1 LRTALRFAAQL
12 AGLGCALLALGQP
25 AGAGLVHAPGAAGSL
40 QGALD
45 LAQAGDLVLIAP
57 GVYDE
62 GSALLVRGGITLRGG
77 GSRPEDTLLSGGYMH
92 QILSLSG
99 EGGPIRIENLTLADG
114 FAVKGAGMSIAG
126 AEVSLDGVRFLRNAA
141 AGDGG
146 AIYAEASGLHVTNCL
161 FFANYASGGAGAAM
175 HIQDAGPEGSMQLI
189 EYCTFAANAG
199 CCGGRS
205 LVLVDCRVEILSSIL
220 EDVECLAGAEPVMR
234 CNNGSVCGLDA
245 GGNFIADP
253 RFCNFEQADCRLEPD
268 SPCLAANNPE
278 CGQIGAYGGCE
289 LTAVAPSSFG
299 AIKSLY
305 R

>member
-1 LRTALRFAAQL
+1 MRAAPRRVL
-12 AGLGCALLALGQP
+12 SGALLALCALA
-25 AGAGLVHAPGAAGSL
+25 AGRAATAGLVHAPGAAGSL
-40 QGALD
+40 QGAID
-45 LAQAGDLVLIAP
+45 LAQAGDLVVIAP
-57 GVYDE
+57 GQYAE
-62 GSALLVRGGITLRGG
+62 GTALLVRGGITLRGG
-77 GSRPEDTLLSGGYMH
+77 GARPEDTVLSGSYLH
-92 QILSLSG
+92 QILSLAG
-99 EGGPIRIENLTLADG
+99 GGGPIRIENLTLEDG
-114 FAVKGAGMSIAG
+114 FAVRGAGMSIAG

-146 AIYAEASGLHVTNCL
+146 AIYAEGSGLRVTNCL

-175 HIQDAGPEGSMQLI
+175 HIQGSGPEGSTQLI

-205 LVLVDCRVEILSSIL
+205 LVLADCRVEILSNIL

-278 CGQIGAYGGCE
+278 CGQIGAFGGCE